1 MVDLWVSYV
10 TIGFGSFKKM
20 SASSFAFFVMQKAK
34 KIFMTLD
41 KSGKLDQPEFSS
53 CYIFLCVAK
62 LKNAWIMIKSI
73 VSFTFFWAYKP
84 WEILSKNFNG
94 KKRWSVSLKK
104 IFSTVSKAC
113 MGVHYLAFFVSL
125 SFTFLISVG
134 FIFSWIC
141 QVFHHERIWHLIVK
155 KSVGKVAVLMSKA
168 ELENWSWPWRK
179 VACFGEFCFIHI
191 VAEFFNI
198 SSQKWRILWGVWSSV
213 LWSVR
218 WPAGA
223 SKDALLPL
231 T

>member
-1 MVDLWVSYV
+1 MGVICDHWFRVIQENVGVLLCLLCHAKGKKDFLWHLTS
-10 TIGFGSFKKM
+10 
-20 SASSFAFFVMQKAK
+20 
-34 KIFMTLD
+34 L
-41 KSGKLDQPEFSS
+41 E
-53 CYIFLCVAK
+53 
-62 LKNAWIMIKSI
+62 NWINLN
-73 VSFTFFWAYKP
+73 FPAATFFYVLQNWKMLGLWSSLLLALLFF
-84 WEILSKNFNG
+84 EHISRG
-94 KKRWSVSLKK
+94 KFWVKTLMEKSDDQSALKK

-179 VACFGEFCFIHI
+179 VACFGEFCFIHT
-191 VAEFFNI
+191 VAECFNI
-198 SSQKWRILWGVWSSV
+198 SRQKWRIWWGVWSSV